1 MAELKGVKKLD
12 KKVSKFTEKFGC
24 TAEMGSEFCYWKG
37 EDLINYSLLVGLA
50 SDGLWREYV
59 LKNFNYKIENIFMFS
74 LLHEIG
80 HHLTM
85 DNFSKKMRNAEAKKV
100 EKIEEKLNESDSE
113 IVFRNSNLEYFD
125 LPMERVATKWA
136 VNFSKKHRRFLKR
149 FWKSFQKDL
158 YAFYALNGIK
168 LNLS

>member
-12 KKVSKFTEKFGC
+12 RVITKFTEKFGC
-24 TAEMGSEFCYWKG
+24 TAEMGAEFCYWKG
-37 EDLINYSLLVGLA
+37 EDLINYSLLIGLS
-50 SDGLWREYV
+50 SDKLWSEYV

-85 DNFSKKMRNAEAKKV
+85 DNFTKKQRNLENKSV
-100 EKIEEKLNESDSE
+100 EKIEKKLEEEVSE
-113 IVFRNSNLEYFD
+113 ISYRNLNMEYFD

-136 VNFSKKHRRFLKR
+136 VQFSKKHRKYLKKVYKT
-149 FWKSFQKDL
+149 FQKSFR
-158 YAFYALNGIK
+158 AFYTENGLK
-168 LNLS
+168 